1 MCSSQGKSAALT
13 SYEQSWGA
21 VTLLEKKRKEKRR
34 EERRG
39 EERKRKEKKRKEKK
53 RKRKRKRKKKRNQK
67 KAQAKRRC
75 GSIRVR
81 KRTDQPV
88 VLLPAFMRGNPC
100 CPMSWRLKRDRSC
113 VLSDN
118 IITQEFCIM
127 GRLHGGCQN
136 WEVSAC
142 TKRSVGACS
151 GQNCN
156 GEFRMSGLE
165 HITVQAIEYTFKK
178 RTACYLYDM
187 PIIMLKSLLK

>member
-1 MCSSQGKSAALT
+1 MSNLGVRLLCSKRK
-13 SYEQSWGA
+13 
-21 VTLLEKKRKEKRR
+21 EKERKEKRR

-39 EERKRKEKKRKEKK
+39 EERKGKEKKRKEKKRKERKKK
-53 RKRKRKRKKKRNQK
+53 RKRKRKRKKKKRNK
-67 KAQAKRRC
+67 NKAQAKRRC

-88 VLLPAFMRGNPC
+88 ILLPAFMRGNPC

-165 HITVQAIEYTFKK
+165 HIVTYHG
-178 RTACYLYDM
+178 
-187 PIIMLKSLLK
+187 PGN